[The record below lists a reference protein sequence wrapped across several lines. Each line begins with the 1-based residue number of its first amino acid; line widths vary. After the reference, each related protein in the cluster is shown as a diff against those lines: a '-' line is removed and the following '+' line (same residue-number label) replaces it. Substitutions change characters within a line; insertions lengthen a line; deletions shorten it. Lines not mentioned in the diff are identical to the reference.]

1 MGTKGIV
8 IIAIILAII
17 IVGSAA
23 LFTVDETE
31 TVIITQ
37 FGEYIRTVREPGLD
51 IKIPFIQTTHYFDKR
66 VLEYDATPAEILTK
80 DKKNLVVDNYARWK
94 IIDPLKLYQT
104 VTNERGAQ
112 ARLDDIIYADLR
124 EELAKVN
131 LSDIIDIHREQIMR
145 TVSEKSDK
153 KAREYGIMIIDV
165 RIKRADLPREVEESV
180 FARMNAERQRIAK
193 KYRSQGAEEAAKI
206 RAETDKDRAII
217 LAEAYRQ
224 AQTIKG
230 RAEAEA
236 IRIYAEAYKEDPQF
250 YDFIRTLES
259 YQKIMDKDTTVI
271 LRSDSELFKY
281 IDVLGR

>member
-1 MGTKGIV
+1 MSAKG
-8 IIAIILAII
+8 LII
-17 IVGSAA
+17 IVALVAAVIAANGSF
-23 LFTVDETE
+23 FTVDETQ

-37 FGEYIRTVREPGLD
+37 MGKYIRTVKEAGLHL
-51 IKIPFIQTTHYFDKR
+51 KIPFIQTAHYFDKR
-66 VLEYDATPAEILTK
+66 VLEYDAAPAEILTK

-104 VTNERGAQ
+104 VRNVRGAQ

-124 EELAKVN
+124 EEMAKVN
-131 LSDIIDIHREQIMR
+131 LSDIIDVHREGIMKI
-145 TVSEKSDK
+145 VWEKSDQ
-153 KAREYGIMIIDV
+153 KARQYGIKIIDV

-180 FARMNAERQRIAK
+180 YARMKAERNRIAK

-206 RAETDKDRAII
+206 RAETDKQRAII

-230 RAEAEA
+230 KAEAEA
-236 IRIYAEAYKEDPQF
+236 IKIYAEAFKKDPQF
-250 YDFIRTLES
+250 YDFVRTLES
-259 YQKIMDKDTTVI
+259 YRKIIDKETTFL

-281 IDVLGR
+281 IDMFTR